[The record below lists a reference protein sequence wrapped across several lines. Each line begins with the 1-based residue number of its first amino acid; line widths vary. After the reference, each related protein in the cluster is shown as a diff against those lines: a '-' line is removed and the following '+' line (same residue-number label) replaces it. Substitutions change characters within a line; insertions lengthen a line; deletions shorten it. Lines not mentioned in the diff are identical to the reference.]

1 MGAAARC
8 EQPAAGHRAGRVAH
22 GRRPVE
28 RGGHQ
33 GRGVGQP
40 HGRVGRQ
47 RLDARAADL
56 VELHR
61 LAEPRAARRQLH
73 LRSARTSTA
82 RSPSADRRDWSRGD
96 DAAEPAARRGGSG
109 PGGDVGSDRG
119 RAVPRLRWNL
129 AGGGLA
135 VRLLDVR
142 AALDSAGGS
151 VGPAGAR
158 DRHRMNSVSPN
169 LTASSRNRWVRLGL
183 QTAFG
188 IALLWLWIRTVS
200 LTDVASHIRVQRWWV
215 LPLMVLIFVITSV
228 MRARRWQWLLRSL
241 APVGMVRAFAMN
253 AAGGLLNYVLP
264 IRSGDAARAWW
275 LWRRHRVPAGSAL
288 ATIVID
294 KACDLAA
301 VAVVLALL
309 EVLALAGIVNT
320 PRGLLGAA
328 TLAVALLSA
337 VLGTA
342 LLGPRLARSWVARRL
357 LPARFDSAIAG
368 QAFAFRA
375 GARGLWTPALAG
387 RLAFLTVLALA
398 IDAFNFTLLFAAVGV
413 SVPIFKAMAAYPA
426 LLLSFAIPAGPGYLG
441 NLEVAGSLVLHGG
454 LGLATPVAAGAI
466 VLYHAITAG
475 NALVLGLL
483 SFFLVGGRRR
493 VRAGGP
499 RRIAVFHCGFT
510 YSGGGERI
518 VIEEVLGL
526 RRRGYDAECYAPT
539 VDQSRCYP
547 DLIGDVRVKTFL
559 PQLPRWFPLREAV
572 QMAATSLLMPLY
584 AWRFRGVDAI
594 VGCNQPSA
602 WIAWWAA
609 RLMDVPYVVYLNQP
623 NRLVYPRSID
633 RETGWVSN
641 ADYRLLAAI
650 VLRATRFVASADR
663 RSVQEADQLL
673 VNGDYI
679 GDIIRRTYRREAIDC
694 PAGCHVASSGFPLPV
709 DARFSGGLTINGFP
723 IRRPYVLLTN
733 RHYPQK
739 RFDLAI
745 RAMAD
750 VRKRHPRVQL
760 VVPGPA
766 TSHTASLRALV
777 DDLGL
782 EDAVLFLGPIA
793 EDELQKLYEGAAVY
807 VYPAPEEDFGMGVIE
822 SMAKGVPVVAWNQAG
837 PTVTVGPG
845 TGYLA
850 EPLDVNDYAA
860 GITRLLDDKAKNQA
874 TGECAVEWARR
885 FDWERHI
892 DTMERAVLEV
902 ARAHEQIAAEAAT
915 A

>member
-1 MGAAARC
+1 
-8 EQPAAGHRAGRVAH
+8 V
-22 GRRPVE
+22 
-28 RGGHQ
+28 
-33 GRGVGQP
+33 
-40 HGRVGRQ
+40 
-47 RLDARAADL
+47 
-56 VELHR
+56 
-61 LAEPRAARRQLH
+61 
-73 LRSARTSTA
+73 
-82 RSPSADRRDWSRGD
+82 
-96 DAAEPAARRGGSG
+96 
-109 PGGDVGSDRG
+109 
-119 RAVPRLRWNL
+119 
-129 AGGGLA
+129 
-135 VRLLDVR
+135 
-142 AALDSAGGS
+142 
-151 VGPAGAR
+151 
-158 DRHRMNSVSPN
+158 
-169 LTASSRNRWVRLGL
+169 NRWLRLVL
-183 QTAFG
+183 QTALG
-188 IALLWLWIRTVS
+188 LVLLWLWLRTVS
-200 LTDVASHIRVQRWWV
+200 LTEVMSHARVHSWAPV
-215 LPLMVLIFVITSV
+215 LLMIALFLLTSLI
-228 MRARRWQWLLRSL
+228 RARRWLILLRPL

-288 ATIVID
+288 ATIVVD

-301 VAVVLALL
+301 VAFVLALL
-309 EVLALAGIVNT
+309 EVIALTGIVSA

-328 TLAVALLSA
+328 ALAVALLVA

-342 LLGPRLARSWVARRL
+342 LLGPRLARSWLAKRL
-357 LPARFDSAIAG
+357 LPSRFATAIAG

-375 GARGLWTPALAG
+375 GARGLWTPALAS
-387 RLAFLTVLALA
+387 RLALLTVLALV
-398 IDAFNFTLLFAAVGV
+398 IDAFNFTLLFAAVGI
-413 SVPIFKAMAAYPA
+413 SVPPLKAMAAYPA
-426 LLLSFAIPAGPGYLG
+426 LLLSFAVPAGPGYVG
-441 NLEVAGSLVLHGG
+441 NLEVAGSLVLGGG
-454 LGLATPVAAGAI
+454 LGLAPAVAAGAI
-466 VLYHAITAG
+466 VLYHALTAG
-475 NALVLGLL
+475 YALVLGLL
-483 SFFLVGGRRR
+483 GFLLVGGRRA

-499 RRIAVFHCGFT
+499 RRVAVFHCGFT

-526 RRRGYDAECYAPT
+526 RRRGYDVECYAPT
-539 VDQSRCYP
+539 VDESRCYP
-547 DLIGDVRVKTFL
+547 DLIGEARVRTFL

-623 NRLVYPRSID
+623 NRLVYPRNID
-633 RETGWVSN
+633 RETGWVAN

-650 VLRATRFVASADR
+650 VLRATRFVAWADR

-679 GDIIRRTYRREAIDC
+679 GDIIRRTYRREAADC
-694 PAGCHVASSGFPLPV
+694 PAGCHVAASGFPLPV
-709 DARFSGGLTINGFP
+709 DARFAGGLTINGYP

-745 RAMAD
+745 RAIAE
-750 VRKRHPRVQL
+750 VRKLHPRVQL
-760 VVPGPA
+760 VIPGPF
-766 TSHTASLRALV
+766 TTHTESLQALV
-777 DDLGL
+777 AELGL
-782 EDAVLFLGPIA
+782 AEAVLFLGPIA

-845 TGYLA
+845 TGHLA
-850 EPLDVNDYAA
+850 EPLVVSDYAA
-860 GITRLLDDKAKNQA
+860 GISRLLDDPSENQA
-874 TGECAVEWARR
+874 TGTRAFEWARR

-892 DTMERAVLEV
+892 DTMEKVVLEV
-902 ARAHEQIAAEAAT
+902 ARSHERFAAEAAT

>member
-1 MGAAARC
+1 
-8 EQPAAGHRAGRVAH
+8 
-22 GRRPVE
+22 
-28 RGGHQ
+28 
-33 GRGVGQP
+33 
-40 HGRVGRQ
+40 
-47 RLDARAADL
+47 
-56 VELHR
+56 
-61 LAEPRAARRQLH
+61 
-73 LRSARTSTA
+73 
-82 RSPSADRRDWSRGD
+82 
-96 DAAEPAARRGGSG
+96 
-109 PGGDVGSDRG
+109 
-119 RAVPRLRWNL
+119 
-129 AGGGLA
+129 
-135 VRLLDVR
+135 
-142 AALDSAGGS
+142 
-151 VGPAGAR
+151 
-158 DRHRMNSVSPN
+158 MNK
-169 LTASSRNRWVRLGL
+169 WVRLAL
-183 QTAFG
+183 QTALG
-188 IALLWLWIRTVS
+188 LLLLWLWLRTVS
-200 LTDVASHIRVQRWWV
+200 LTEVMSHARVHSWWPVV
-215 LPLMVLIFVITSV
+215 LMIVLFLITSLI
-228 MRARRWQWLLRSL
+228 RARRWLLLLRPL

-253 AAGGLLNYVLP
+253 SAGGLLNYVLP

-294 KACDLAA
+294 KTCDLAA
-301 VAVVLALL
+301 VAVVLAIL
-309 EVLALAGIVNT
+309 EVVALTGIVST

-328 TLAVALLSA
+328 ALAVALLAA

-342 LLGPRLARSWVARRL
+342 LLGPRLARSWLARRL
-357 LPARFDSAIAG
+357 LPARIASSVAG

-375 GARGLWTPALAG
+375 GARGLWTPKLAW
-387 RLAFLTVLALA
+387 RLAALTVLALV
-398 IDAFNFTLLFAAVGV
+398 IDAFNFTLLFAAVGI
-413 SVPIFKAMAAYPA
+413 SVPALKAMAAYPA
-426 LLLSFAIPAGPGYLG
+426 LLLSFAVPAGPSYVG
-441 NLEVAGSLVLHGG
+441 NLEVAGSLVLGGG
-454 LGLATPVAAGAI
+454 LGLAPAVAAGAI
-466 VLYHAITAG
+466 VLYHALTAG
-475 NALVLGLL
+475 NALVWGLVG
-483 SFFLVGGRRR
+483 FFLVGGRRR
-493 VRAGGP
+493 ARAGGP

-526 RRRGYDAECYAPT
+526 RRRGYEVECFAPT
-539 VDQSRCYP
+539 VDPLRCYP

-623 NRLVYPRSID
+623 NRLVYPRNID

-650 VLRATRFVASADR
+650 VLRATRFVAWADL

-679 GDIIRRTYRREAIDC
+679 GDIIRHTYRREAIDC
-694 PAGCHVASSGFPLPV
+694 PAGCHVATSGFPLPIS
-709 DARFSGGLTINGFP
+709 ARFSGGLTINGYP

-745 RAMAD
+745 RAMGE
-750 VRKRHPRVQL
+750 VRKSHPRVQL
-760 VVPGPA
+760 VIPGPA
-766 TSHTASLRALV
+766 TSHTASLKDLV
-777 DDLGL
+777 AELGL
-782 EDAVLFLGPIA
+782 SDAVIFLGAIA
-793 EDELQKLYEGAAVY
+793 EEELQKLYEGAAVY

-845 TGYLA
+845 TGHLA
-850 EPLDVNDYAA
+850 EPLDVSDYAA
-860 GITRLLDDKAKNQA
+860 GISGLLDNPAANQL
-874 TGECAVEWARR
+874 TGERAVEWARR

-892 DTMERAVLEV
+892 DALERAVLEV
-902 ARAHEQIAAEAAT
+902 ARTHERFAAEAAT

>member
-1 MGAAARC
+1 MNRW
-8 EQPAAGHRAGRVAH
+8 
-22 GRRPVE
+22 
-28 RGGHQ
+28 
-33 GRGVGQP
+33 
-40 HGRVGRQ
+40 
-47 RLDARAADL
+47 L
-56 VELHR
+56 R
-61 LAEPRAARRQLH
+61 LA
-73 LRSARTSTA
+73 
-82 RSPSADRRDWSRGD
+82 
-96 DAAEPAARRGGSG
+96 
-109 PGGDVGSDRG
+109 
-119 RAVPRLRWNL
+119 
-129 AGGGLA
+129 
-135 VRLLDVR
+135 
-142 AALDSAGGS
+142 
-151 VGPAGAR
+151 
-158 DRHRMNSVSPN
+158 
-169 LTASSRNRWVRLGL
+169 L
-183 QTAFG
+183 QTAIG
-188 IALLWLWIRTVS
+188 LLLLWLWLRTVS
-200 LTDVASHIRVQRWWV
+200 VTEVLGHARVHSWWPVSLMIV
-215 LPLMVLIFVITSV
+215 LFLVTSLI
-228 MRARRWQWLLRSL
+228 RARRWLLLLRPL

-294 KACDLAA
+294 KACDLAG
-301 VAVVLALL
+301 VAVVLALV
-309 EVLALAGIVNT
+309 EVLALTGMANA

-328 TLAVALLSA
+328 ALAIALLAA

-342 LLGPRLARSWVARRL
+342 LLGPRLARSRL
-357 LPARFDSAIAG
+357 AQRVLPARFASAIAG

-375 GARGLWTPALAG
+375 GARGRWTPALAG
-387 RLAFLTVLALA
+387 RLALLTAVALV
-398 IDAFNFTLLFAAVGV
+398 IDAFNFTLLFVAVGIP
-413 SVPIFKAMAAYPA
+413 VPTVQAMAAYPA
-426 LLLSFAIPAGPGYLG
+426 LLLRFAVPAGPGYLG
-441 NLEVAGSLVLHGG
+441 NLGVGGALVLGGG
-454 LGLATPVAAGAI
+454 LGLAPAVAAGAI

-475 NALVLGLL
+475 NVLVLGLL

-493 VRAGGP
+493 ARAGAP

-526 RRRGYDAECYAPT
+526 RRRGYEVECYAPT

-547 DLIGDVRVKTFL
+547 DLIGDVRVRTFL
-559 PQLPRWFPLREAV
+559 PQLPRWFPFREAA
-572 QMAATSLLMPLY
+572 QMAATSVLMPLY

-609 RLMDVPYVVYLNQP
+609 RLVDGPYVVSLNQP
-623 NRLVYPRSID
+623 NRLVYPRNVD
-633 RETGWVSN
+633 RETGWVAN

-650 VLRATRFVASADR
+650 VMRATRFVAWADR

-679 GDIIRRTYRREAIDC
+679 GDIIRHTYRRGAIDC

-709 DARFSGGLTINGFP
+709 DARFSGGLTIHGYP

-739 RFDLAI
+739 RFDLTI
-745 RAMAD
+745 RAMVE

-760 VVPGPA
+760 VIPGPA
-766 TSHTASLRALV
+766 TSHTESLKELV
-777 DDLGL
+777 SELGL
-782 EDAVLFLGPIA
+782 SDAVIFLGAIA

-837 PTVTVGPG
+837 PTVTVGPR

-850 EPLDVNDYAA
+850 EPLKVNDYAA
-860 GITRLLDDKAKNQA
+860 GISGLLDSPAENQA
-874 TGECAVEWARR
+874 TGERAFEWARR
-885 FDWERHI
+885 FDWERHL
-892 DTMERAVLEV
+892 DTLENAVVEV
-902 ARAHEQIAAEAAT
+902 ARSHERVAAEAAT

>member
-1 MGAAARC
+1 VNRW
-8 EQPAAGHRAGRVAH
+8 
-22 GRRPVE
+22 
-28 RGGHQ
+28 
-33 GRGVGQP
+33 
-40 HGRVGRQ
+40 
-47 RLDARAADL
+47 L
-56 VELHR
+56 R
-61 LAEPRAARRQLH
+61 LA
-73 LRSARTSTA
+73 
-82 RSPSADRRDWSRGD
+82 
-96 DAAEPAARRGGSG
+96 
-109 PGGDVGSDRG
+109 
-119 RAVPRLRWNL
+119 
-129 AGGGLA
+129 
-135 VRLLDVR
+135 
-142 AALDSAGGS
+142 
-151 VGPAGAR
+151 
-158 DRHRMNSVSPN
+158 
-169 LTASSRNRWVRLGL
+169 L
-183 QTAFG
+183 QTAIG
-188 IALLWLWIRTVS
+188 LALLWLWLRTVS
-200 LTDVASHIRVQRWWV
+200 LTDVLSHARVHSWAPVV
-215 LPLMVLIFVITSV
+215 LMIALFLLTSLI
-228 MRARRWQWLLRSL
+228 RARRWLLLLRPL

-253 AAGGLLNYVLP
+253 SAGGLLNYVLP

-301 VAVVLALL
+301 VAVVLA
-309 EVLALAGIVNT
+309 VLAVVALTGAIST

-328 TLAVALLSA
+328 ALAVALLSA

-342 LLGPRLARSWVARRL
+342 VLGPRLARSWLARRL
-357 LPARFDSAIAG
+357 IPARFAAAIAG

-375 GARGLWTPALAG
+375 GARGLWTPALAVW
-387 RLAFLTVLALA
+387 LALLTILALA
-398 IDAFNFTLLFAAVGV
+398 IDAFNFTLLFTAVGV
-413 SVPIFKAMAAYPA
+413 SVPTLKAMAAYPA
-426 LLLSFAIPAGPGYLG
+426 LLLSFAVPAGPGYLG

-454 LGLATPVAAGAI
+454 LGLSTAVAGGAI

-526 RRRGYDAECYAPT
+526 RRRGYEVECFAPT

-547 DLIGDVRVKTFL
+547 DLIGDIRVRTFL
-559 PQLPRWFPLREAV
+559 PQLPRWFPFREAV
-572 QMAATSLLMPLY
+572 QMAATSLLMPVY

-633 RETGWVSN
+633 RETGWVAN

-650 VLRATRFVASADR
+650 VLRATRFVAWADL

-679 GDIIRRTYRREAIDC
+679 GDIIRRTYRRDAIDC
-694 PAGCHVASSGFPLPV
+694 PAGCHVASSGFPLPIE
-709 DARFSGGLTINGFP
+709 ARFSGGLTINGYP

-745 RAMAD
+745 KAMAE
-750 VRKRHPRVQL
+750 VRGRHPRVQL
-760 VVPGPA
+760 VIPGPE
-766 TSHTASLRALV
+766 TSHTASLKALV
-777 DDLGL
+777 NELGL
-782 EDAVLFLGPIA
+782 SEAVLFLGPIA
-793 EDELQKLYEGAAVY
+793 EEELQKLYEGAAVY

-837 PTVTVGPG
+837 PTVTVGPR
-845 TGYLA
+845 TGRLV
-850 EPLDVNDYAA
+850 EPLMVNDYAA
-860 GITRLLDDKAKNQA
+860 AISVLLDDPADNQA
-874 TGECAVEWARR
+874 TGVRAFEWARR
-885 FDWERHI
+885 FDWERHVDI
-892 DTMERAVLEV
+892 LERAVLDV
-902 ARAHEQIAAEAAT
+902 ARSHEQVAAEAAT

>member
-1 MGAAARC
+1 MNRWF
-8 EQPAAGHRAGRVAH
+8 
-22 GRRPVE
+22 
-28 RGGHQ
+28 
-33 GRGVGQP
+33 
-40 HGRVGRQ
+40 
-47 RLDARAADL
+47 
-56 VELHR
+56 R
-61 LAEPRAARRQLH
+61 LA
-73 LRSARTSTA
+73 
-82 RSPSADRRDWSRGD
+82 
-96 DAAEPAARRGGSG
+96 
-109 PGGDVGSDRG
+109 
-119 RAVPRLRWNL
+119 
-129 AGGGLA
+129 
-135 VRLLDVR
+135 
-142 AALDSAGGS
+142 
-151 VGPAGAR
+151 
-158 DRHRMNSVSPN
+158 
-169 LTASSRNRWVRLGL
+169 L
-183 QTAFG
+183 QTALG
-188 IALLWLWIRTVS
+188 LVLLWLWLRTVS
-200 LTDVASHIRVQRWWV
+200 LNDVVSNARVHSWPPV
-215 LPLMVLIFVITSV
+215 ALMIALFLLTSV
-228 MRARRWQWLLRSL
+228 IRARRWLLLLRPL

-275 LWRRHRVPAGSAL
+275 LWRRHRVAPGSAL

-301 VAVVLALL
+301 VALVLAVL
-309 EVLALAGIVNT
+309 EVVALTGVIST

-328 TLAVALLSA
+328 ALAIALLSA

-342 LLGPRLARSWVARRL
+342 ALGPRLARSWVARRL
-357 LPARFDSAIAG
+357 LPGGFASAIAG

-387 RLAFLTVLALA
+387 RLALLTVLALA

-413 SVPIFKAMAAYPA
+413 SVPLLKAMAAYPA

-454 LGLATPVAAGAI
+454 LGLAAPVAAGAI

-483 SFFLVGGRRR
+483 SFLLVGGRRR
-493 VRAGGP
+493 ARAGGP

-526 RRRGYDAECYAPT
+526 RRRGYEVECYAPT
-539 VDQSRCYP
+539 VDASRCYP
-547 DLIGDVRVKTFL
+547 DLIADVRVRTFL
-559 PQLPRWFPLREAV
+559 PQLPRWFPFREAV

-623 NRLVYPRSID
+623 NRLVYPRNID
-633 RETGWVSN
+633 RETGWVAN

-650 VLRATRFVASADR
+650 VLRAARFVAWADR

-679 GDIIRRTYRREAIDC
+679 GDIIRRTYRRDAIDC
-694 PAGCHVASSGFPLPV
+694 PAGCHVASSGFPLSI
-709 DARFSGGLTINGFP
+709 DARFSGGLTINGYP

-739 RFDLAI
+739 RFDLTI
-745 RAMAD
+745 KAMAE

-760 VVPGPA
+760 VIPGPA
-766 TSHTASLRALV
+766 TAHTASLKTLV
-777 DDLGL
+777 AEL
-782 EDAVLFLGPIA
+782 ELTDAVLFLGPIA

-837 PTVTVGPG
+837 PTVTVGLG
-845 TGYLA
+845 TGHLA
-850 EPLDVNDYAA
+850 EPLVVSDFAA
-860 GITRLLDDKAKNQA
+860 GISRLLDNPTDNQA
-874 TGECAVEWARR
+874 TGERAFAWARR
-885 FDWERHI
+885 FDWERHL
-892 DTMERAVLEV
+892 DTLEHAVLEV
-902 ARAHEQIAAEAAT
+902 ARAHEQVAAEAAT